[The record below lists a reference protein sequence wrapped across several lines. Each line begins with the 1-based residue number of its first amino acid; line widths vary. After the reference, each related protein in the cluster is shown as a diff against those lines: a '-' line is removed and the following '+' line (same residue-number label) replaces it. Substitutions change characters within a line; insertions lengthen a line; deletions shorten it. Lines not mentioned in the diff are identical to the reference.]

1 MSAKAM
7 FAIAILAAGTAAAG
21 TVVYMQVNPR
31 AFTSAR
37 PAPVASEPE
46 TNVTVE
52 PLKKE
57 AAIVESRL
65 DEPVVIE
72 PVLVSAT
79 PQRAKNARTSKVK
92 KLVPCSD
99 WQGLATGPAGRQ
111 VRGLCE
117 VEVEK

>member
-7 FAIAILAAGTAAAG
+7 FAIAIMAAGTAAAG

-46 TNVTVE
+46 TSNVTLAPV
-52 PLKKE
+52 KE
-57 AAIVESRL
+57 ETAIAESRL
-65 DEPVVIE
+65 DEPVSIE

-79 PQRAKNARTSKVK
+79 PQRAKKARASKVK
-92 KLVPCSD
+92 KLIPCSD

-117 VEVEK
+117 VEQ

>member
-7 FAIAILAAGTAAAG
+7 FAIAIMAAGTAAAG

-31 AFTSAR
+31 AFTTAK

-46 TNVTVE
+46 TSSVTLE
-52 PLKKE
+52 PLKE
-57 AAIVESRL
+57 ETAIAESRL

-72 PVLVSAT
+72 PVIVSAT
-79 PQRAKNARTSKVK
+79 QRAKKARTGKVK

-99 WQGLATGPAGRQ
+99 WQGLATGPAERQ

-117 VEVEK
+117 IEE

>member
-31 AFTSAR
+31 AFTSAT
-37 PAPVASEPE
+37 APVASEPE
-46 TNVTVE
+46 TSNVTLE
-52 PLKKE
+52 PLKE
-57 AAIVESRL
+57 ETAIAESRL

-117 VEVEK
+117 VEQ